1 MLEKKM
7 VRTIEAVFDGEVLR
21 PENPLALEPNT
32 RVRITIETVE
42 PSTEKVRSFL
52 DTARSLNLD
61 GPPDWAMNIEAY
73 LYDGEDRDE
82 R

>member
-1 MLEKKM
+1 M
-7 VRTIEAVFDGEVLR
+7 VKTIEAVFDGEVVR

-42 PSTEKVRSFL
+42 PSPGKAKSFL
-52 DTARSLNLD
+52 DTARSLNVD

-73 LYDGEDRDE
+73 LYDGKNEDE
-82 R
+82 A

>member
-1 MLEKKM
+1 M

-21 PENPLALEPNT
+21 PENPLPLEPNT

-42 PSTEKVRSFL
+42 PSPKKPKSFL
-52 DTARSLNLD
+52 DTARSLNVD

-73 LYDGEDRDE
+73 LYEGRSEDE

>member
-1 MLEKKM
+1 MLENKM
-7 VRTIEAVFDGEVLR
+7 VRTIEAFFDGEVLR

-42 PSTEKVRSFL
+42 PSPRKVKSFL
-52 DTARSLNLD
+52 DTARSLNVD

-73 LYDGEDRDE
+73 LYDGEGRNE
-82 R
+82 G